1 MFYRILLISIII
13 SLLPFRAVHAQDSRY
28 RVEVLVLTQ
37 LGHDQQPQ
45 EVRKLEDL
53 SDALD
58 FLTPPSESA
67 EDEEPITENGPAT
80 ENAPV
85 VAAAPAELQQDALL
99 GPGGEE
105 LASAEGAP
113 EEDPLDLVVH
123 VEEMGPE
130 MQEAW
135 RRLRLSAPFRP
146 LQYLAWEQGSREP
159 FPVLRIH
166 DLEAVLV
173 EDPWA
178 EQRLELENPE
188 GSLVFGDTV
197 AATTGADSLQSE
209 AADPLPDPIAYYRLD
224 GTVSLVRRRFLH
236 LAMAI
241 EWREPVFDEAL
252 APLFID
258 APAQPPAAMDADAPR
273 TAPPPSAFLVHRLE
287 QSRPVR
293 SGRMEYFDGP
303 VLGVL
308 AWITDI
314 SDTLTPEPTE

>member
-1 MFYRILLISIII
+1 
-13 SLLPFRAVHAQDSRY
+13 
-28 RVEVLVLTQ
+28 
-37 LGHDQQPQ
+37 
-45 EVRKLEDL
+45 
-53 SDALD
+53 
-58 FLTPPSESA
+58 
-67 EDEEPITENGPAT
+67 
-80 ENAPV
+80 
-85 VAAAPAELQQDALL
+85 
-99 GPGGEE
+99 
-105 LASAEGAP
+105 
-113 EEDPLDLVVH
+113 
-123 VEEMGPE
+123 
-130 MQEAW
+130 
-135 RRLRLSAPFRP
+135 
-146 LQYLAWEQGSREP
+146 
-159 FPVLRIH
+159 VLRIH

-188 GSLVFGDTV
+188 ESHVFGDTI
-197 AATTGADSLQSE
+197 AATTGADVLQSETE

-241 EWREPVFDEAL
+241 EWREPVFEETL
-252 APLFID
+252 APLFVD
-258 APAQPPAAMDADAPR
+258 APALPSAVVDAD
-273 TAPPPSAFLVHRLE
+273 TPPIVPLPSAFLVYRLE

>member
-1 MFYRILLISIII
+1 M
-13 SLLPFRAVHAQDSRY
+13 
-28 RVEVLVLTQ
+28 
-37 LGHDQQPQ
+37 
-45 EVRKLEDL
+45 RKLEDL
-53 SDALD
+53 SNALD
-58 FLTPPSESA
+58 FLTPPPDSA
-67 EDEEPITENGPAT
+67 EDEEPAT
-80 ENAPV
+80 ESDPAMEIDHA
-85 VAAAPAELQQDALL
+85 VAAAPAELQQDAML

-105 LASAEGAP
+105 LVSAEGEP

-135 RRLRLSAPFRP
+135 RRLRLSAPVRP

-188 GSLVFGDTV
+188 ESPEESLVFGDTI
-197 AATTGADSLQSE
+197 AATAGADSLQPE
-209 AADPLPDPIAYYRLD
+209 ADAAEALPDPIAYYRLD

-236 LAMAI
+236 LSMAI
-241 EWREPVFDEAL
+241 EWREPVFEETL
-252 APLFID
+252 VPLFVD
-258 APAQPPAAMDADAPR
+258 APAPPPGAVDADTPPIAPL
-273 TAPPPSAFLVHRLE
+273 PSAFLVYRLE
-287 QSRPVR
+287 QTRPVR
-293 SGRMEYFDGP
+293 TGRMEYFDGP

-314 SDTLTPEPTE
+314 SDSITPETTE